1 MSELQG
7 MFLRL

>member
-7 MFLRL
+7 MFPRL